1 MSMWNGDKRTIPENC
16 QKLLARML
24 FETVDCKVRPRAD
37 CDWETAGVLLGNHQ
51 EFIDLAVRSLAHC
64 AWFKFLANFG
74 VQTTEV
80 DSGGFHEICWHVFW
94 QNFRHFAGEL
104 PKDKYENARGFS

>member
-1 MSMWNGDKRTIPENC
+1 MSMWNGDKRTIPGNC

-24 FETVDCKVRPRAD
+24 FETVDCKVSPRAE
-37 CDWETAGVLLGNHQ
+37 CDWATAGVLLGEHQ

-64 AWFKFLANFG
+64 SWFTFRASFS

-80 DSGGFHEICWHVFW
+80 DSGGFHETCWHVFW
-94 QNFRHFAGEL
+94 ENFRPLAREL
-104 PKDKYENARGFS
+104 PKDKYGSGRGFG